1 MVDFK
6 RVQDRQAL
14 PSEIVAQHL
23 VSAPV
28 DVVEIVSALGLEL
41 AYEPMGDLAG
51 KIERKG
57 PTFKI
62 TVNSSDNPRRK
73 RFTIAH
79 EIGHYVLHRD
89 MIGDGVTDDAMYRSS
104 LGSFFETQANQYAAF
119 VLMPPNLVKQAYADG
134 KKSYVDM
141 AKYFDVSEQ
150 AAQIR
155 MKTVLQNQG

>member
-1 MVDFK
+1 MNYSK
-6 RVQDRQAL
+6 IQDRQPI

-23 VSAPV
+23 TKAPI

-41 AYEPMGDLAG
+41 SYESMGDLAG

-57 PTFKI
+57 NSFKI
-62 TVNSSDNPRRK
+62 TVNWSDNPRRK

-119 VLMPPNLVKQAYADG
+119 VLMPPSLVKAAYNEG
-134 KKSYVDM
+134 IRSYVDM
-141 AKYFDVSEQ
+141 AQHFDVSEQ

-155 MKTVLQNQG
+155 MKTILPDHA